1 MAYILRFLQY
11 KPGSKIRHKGFLR
24 ATELNKALQKLVI
37 LSQDVDFPEELQILK
52 TGRSIR
58 PSSKIAQLCPFIDDD
73 GVLRVGGRLQKAK
86 FHYDFKYP
94 MLLSKHS
101 PLSLLIFTDAHKKTL
116 HGGLIQMQAYVT
128 RRFWILS
135 ARNLAKKVQRQCITC
150 FKYKA
155 KSLQQIMGN
164 LPSVRLQPTRPFKHS
179 GVDYAGPITIK
190 QSTARNSVTT
200 KGYICLFICM
210 VTKALHLEAVT
221 SLSTD
226 AFIAAFRRFTSRR
239 GMCSDL
245 YSDCGTNFIGS
256 NKELKIL
263 QRRNTESLP
272 EDLANLLAD
281 NGTNWHFIPPAS
293 PNFGGLWEAGVKST
307 KHHLKRIMEHRILTY
322 EELATL
328 LAQIEGCLNSRPL
341 CPISPDPSDFE
352 ALTPSHFLVGEPIL
366 CVPEE
371 NLLNFSI
378 DRLSRW
384 KVVQLL
390 KQQFWKRWSSE
401 YVNRLQSRPKW
412 LKPQK
417 NLEVDDLVIIF
428 DERLP
433 PGQWPLA
440 RIIDVHPGTDGKVRV
455 VSLKSNGKIYKR
467 PVSKVALLPLQD
479 SFNPPQ
485 GQHKSCCEQRH
496 SMVISKTK

>member
-1 MAYILRFLQY
+1 
-11 KPGSKIRHKGFLR
+11 KGSKERLSGYLR
-24 ATELNKALQKLVI
+24 SSELKKSLQKLI
-37 LSQDVDFPEELQILK
+37 TLSQDVDFGLEIQQLRKEK
-52 TGRSIR
+52 GVH
-58 PSSKIAQLCPFIDDD
+58 SSSRIAQLCPFLDED
-73 GVLRVGGRLQKAK
+73 GLLRVGGRLQKAK
-86 FHYDFKYP
+86 FHYEFKHP
-94 MLLSKHS
+94 IILSKQN
-101 PLSLLIFTDAHKKTL
+101 PLSVLIFTDAHLKTL

-135 ARNLAKKVQRQCITC
+135 ARNLAKKVQRNCITC

-155 KSLQQIMGN
+155 KSSQQIMGN
-164 LPSVRLQPTRPFKHS
+164 LPSVRVEPTRPFKHS

-190 QSTARNSVTT
+190 QSTARNSVST
-200 KGYICLFICM
+200 KGYICLFVCM

-245 YSDCGTNFIGS
+245 YSDCGTNFVGS
-256 NKELKIL
+256 NKELKVL
-263 QRRNTESLP
+263 QRRSIESLP
-272 EDLANLLAD
+272 EDLANLLAN

-307 KHHLKRIMEHRILTY
+307 KHHLKRIMDSRILTY
-322 EELATL
+322 EELSTL

-341 CPISPDPSDFE
+341 CPISSDPADCE

-366 CVPEE
+366 SVPDE
-371 NLLNFSI
+371 NLSDQNI

-390 KQQFWKRWSSE
+390 NQQFWNRWKTE
-401 YVNRLQSRPKW
+401 FINRLQSRPKW

-417 NLEVDDLVIIF
+417 NVEVGDLVIIF
-428 DERLP
+428 DERVP

-440 RIIDVHPGTDGKVRV
+440 RITEVHPGADGKVRV
-455 VSLKSNGKIYKR
+455 VSLKSSGKIYKR
-467 PVSKVALLPLQD
+467 PVSKVALLPLQED
-479 SFNPPQ
+479 FNSTNDRD
-485 GQHKSCCEQRH
+485 KSCCEPRH
-496 SMVISKTK
+496 SVVSSETK

>member
-1 MAYILRFLQY
+1 
-11 KPGSKIRHKGFLR
+11 
-24 ATELNKALQKLVI
+24 
-37 LSQDVDFPEELQILK
+37 
-52 TGRSIR
+52 
-58 PSSKIAQLCPFIDDD
+58 
-73 GVLRVGGRLQKAK
+73 
-86 FHYDFKYP
+86 
-94 MLLSKHS
+94 
-101 PLSLLIFTDAHKKTL
+101 
-116 HGGLIQMQAYVT
+116 MQAYVT

-135 ARNLAKKVQRQCITC
+135 ARNLAKKVQRQCLTC

-155 KSLQQIMGN
+155 TSLQQIMGN

-190 QSTARNSVTT
+190 QSTAKNSVTT

-239 GMCSDL
+239 GLCSNL
-245 YSDCGTNFIGS
+245 YSGCGTNFIGS

-263 QRRNTESLP
+263 QRRSTESLP
-272 EDLANLLAD
+272 EDLATLLAD
-281 NGTNWHFIPPAS
+281 NGTTWHFIPPAS

-307 KHHLKRIMEHRILTY
+307 KHHLKRIMGNRILTY

-341 CPISPDPSDFE
+341 CPMSSDPSDCE

-366 CVPEE
+366 SVPDE
-371 NLLNFSI
+371 NLLDCSI

-417 NLEVDDLVIIF
+417 NIEVGDLVLIF

-440 RIIDVHPGTDGKVRV
+440 RITEVHPGADGRVRV
-455 VSLKSNGKIYKR
+455 VSLKSNGKLYKR
-467 PVSKVALLPLQD
+467 PVSKVALLPLQEE
-479 SFNPPQ
+479 FNSPQ
-485 GQHKSCCEQRH
+485 DEEESCCEQRH
-496 SMVISKTK
+496 SSETE